1 MTQLIDDRSSGEA
14 DFGPQGGDPTRG
26 VTIDLSTCVNR
37 YGPPPAVL
45 EALRTI
51 EGDEIMYH
59 PYDAPDR
66 LKALYQWATG
76 VDTSEL
82 LTGRGGT
89 EFIWALARH
98 VDPSTVAVPLPG
110 YTDYLKAFPGRG
122 FSMSGEQ
129 IPSLAQVGAAMRC
142 AEFVIISN
150 PHNPTGEL
158 LPADGLCEIARE
170 RPNSML
176 VVDESYINFSP
187 DPIGNSVI
195 NCDAPNVVVLRSTS
209 KFYGIAAAR
218 AGVAWCR
225 DIERLRSL
233 IGRQETWGL
242 SGIDVK
248 VAEAAVHSWDWAD
261 DTRAR
266 MHADNAWLGAA
277 MRDLPRVG
285 VLVNTNVHFQYAIT
299 PEADRIADGLAERG
313 IGVRPLGRA
322 HGVRPGG
329 LRIVAPRPEER
340 SVVAHAFAAVASS
353 MG

>member
-1 MTQLIDDRSSGEA
+1 MTQSLVRTVD

-26 VTIDLSTCVNR
+26 VSIDLSTCVNR

-45 EALRTI
+45 DVLHNMR
-51 EGDEIMYH
+51 GDEIMYH

-66 LKALYQWATG
+66 LKALYHWATG
-76 VDTSEL
+76 AEESEL

-98 VDPSTVAVPLPG
+98 VDASTVAVPMPG

-129 IPSLAQVGAAMRC
+129 IPSLAQVGEAMKRAA
-142 AEFVIISN
+142 FVIISN

-158 LPADGLCEIARE
+158 LPADGLIEIARS
-170 RPNSML
+170 RPNALL
-176 VVDESYINFSP
+176 VVDESYINFTP
-187 DPIGNSVI
+187 DPIGSSVI
-195 NCDAPNVVVLRSTS
+195 NCDAPNIVVLRSTS

-225 DIERLRSL
+225 DVERLREL

-242 SGIDVK
+242 SGIDVM
-248 VAEAAVHSWDWAD
+248 VAEAAVRSWDWAD

-266 MHADNAWLGAA
+266 MHADNEWLGEA
-277 MRDLPRVG
+277 MHVLPRVG

-299 PEADRIADGLAERG
+299 PDAVEIADALAQDG
-313 IGVRPLGRA
+313 IGVRPLGHA

-340 SVVAHAFAAVASS
+340 EAVVDAFASVAASAR
-353 MG
+353 

>member
-1 MTQLIDDRSSGEA
+1 MTQCEVQPVDDG
-14 DFGPQGGDPTRG
+14 FGPQGGDPTRG

-45 EALRTI
+45 DALHTVR
-51 EGDEIMYH
+51 GDEIMYH

-66 LKALYQWATG
+66 LKELYHWATG
-76 VDTSEL
+76 ADTELL

-98 VDPSTVAVPLPG
+98 VPAATVAIPLPG

-129 IPSLAQVGAAMRC
+129 LPSLQQVAEAMKRAA
-142 AEFVIISN
+142 FVIISN

-158 LPADGLCEIARE
+158 LPAADLVDIARR
-170 RPNSML
+170 RPDSLL
-176 VVDESYINFSP
+176 VVDESYINFTP
-187 DPIGNSVI
+187 DPIGSSVI
-195 NCDAPNVVVLRSTS
+195 GCDVHNIVVLRSTS

-225 DIERLRSL
+225 DIDRLRKL

-242 SGIDVK
+242 SGIDVT
-248 VAEAAVHSWDWAD
+248 VAEAAVRSWDWAD

-266 MHADNAWLGAA
+266 MHADNAWLAGA
-277 MRDLPRVG
+277 MRDLLPG
-285 VLVNTNVHFQYAIT
+285 IGLIANTNVHFQYGLTRDASVIS
-299 PEADRIADGLAERG
+299 DRLVACG
-313 IGVRPLGRA
+313 IGVRALGEA

-340 SVVAHAFAAVASS
+340 DEVAAAFASVAAS
-353 MG
+353 MR